1 MSDVTKREAHIKYLC
16 HVVNEVQWPQSTC
29 VIALRAEHTTLFHG
43 TPVLLERVSYM
54 VFQSWIFGSSF
65 LKNERRLSL

>member
-43 TPVLLERVSYM
+43 TPGNSKPHIENYYFDIM
-54 VFQSWIFGSSF
+54 
-65 LKNERRLSL
+65 